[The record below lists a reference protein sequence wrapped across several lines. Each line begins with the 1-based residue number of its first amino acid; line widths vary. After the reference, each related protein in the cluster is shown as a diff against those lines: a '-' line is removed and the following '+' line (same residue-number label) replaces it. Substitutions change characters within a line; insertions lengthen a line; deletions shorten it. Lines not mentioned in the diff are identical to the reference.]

1 MAQVLSL
8 KELRTSSALKAEI
21 KKLED
26 EKQELL
32 GQLDRQKLMEQ
43 KLREDIISHKKDF
56 DHLEKQF
63 EHFAGLEADYEAL
76 QQDLQMERLEKLVV
90 TDKKDNQSDILLKKS
105 RQEMAQVQSELK
117 ELKKLDPQR
126 LKRQVTDLKKKN
138 LDQAKDN
145 KNINTALVTERKEV
159 RELTATKDQLEKDLK
174 AATQMTNFFWESK
187 DGNWALYE
195 TGLILKGENSDADS
209 DEARNRILCLNRE
222 TGVSVVST
230 ALGDDD
236 MAQWLG
242 GDDLIKGIPETIS
255 EEAGKRLKKI
265 AAEAEEDDE
274 D

>member
-32 GQLDRQKLMEQ
+32 DKLDRQKKVEQ
-43 KLREDIISHKKDF
+43 KLHQDIVDHKKDF
-56 DHLEKQF
+56 EHLEKQF
-63 EHFAGLEADYEAL
+63 NHFAGLEADFEAL
-76 QQDLQMERLEKLVV
+76 QQELQMERLEKLVD
-90 TDKKDNQSDILLKKS
+90 TGKKDNQFESQLKKA
-105 RQEMAQVQSELK
+105 REDLAEVQAELK

-145 KNINTALVTERKEV
+145 KNLNTALVAERKEV
-159 RELTATKDQLEKDLK
+159 RELTADKTRLEQELEAANKMADQ
-174 AATQMTNFFWESK
+174 FWVSE
-187 DGNWALYE
+187 DENWALYE
-195 TGLILKGENSDADS
+195 TGLVLKNEEAGEESL
-209 DEARNRILCLNRE
+209 NRILCLNRE

-230 ALGDDD
+230 ELGDDD
-236 MAQWLG
+236 KAVWLG
-242 GDDLIKGIPETIS
+242 DIEIPEDIS
-255 EEAGKRLKKI
+255 IEAGKRLKKI

-274 D
+274 S

>member
-32 GQLDRQKLMEQ
+32 DKLDRQKKVEQ
-43 KLREDIISHKKDF
+43 KLHQDIVDHKKDF
-56 DHLEKQF
+56 EHLEKQF
-63 EHFAGLEADYEAL
+63 NHFAGLEADFEAL
-76 QQDLQMERLEKLVV
+76 QQELQMERLEKLVD
-90 TDKKDNQSDILLKKS
+90 TGKKDNQFEGQLKKV
-105 RQEMAQVQSELK
+105 REDLAEVQAELK

-145 KNINTALVTERKEV
+145 KNLNTALVAERKEV
-159 RELTATKDQLEKDLK
+159 RELTADKTRLEQELEAANKMADQ
-174 AATQMTNFFWESK
+174 FWVSE
-187 DGNWALYE
+187 DENWALYE
-195 TGLILKGENSDADS
+195 TGLVLKNE
-209 DEARNRILCLNRE
+209 EAGKESLNRILCLNRE

-230 ALGDDD
+230 ELGDDD
-236 MAQWLG
+236 KAVWLG
-242 GDDLIKGIPETIS
+242 DIEIPEDIS
-255 EEAGKRLKKI
+255 IEAGKRLKKI